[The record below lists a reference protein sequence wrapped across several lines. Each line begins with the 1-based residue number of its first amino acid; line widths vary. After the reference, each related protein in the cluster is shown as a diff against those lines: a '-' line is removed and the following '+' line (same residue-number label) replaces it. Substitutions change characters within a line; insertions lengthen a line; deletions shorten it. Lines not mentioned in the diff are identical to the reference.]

1 LRPVKHDRESGR
13 EGRKRERE
21 REKWGRERDND
32 GGGRKRHGSFE
43 KMVLVDIT
51 VGLNQHLGILGGVNQ

>member
-1 LRPVKHDRESGR
+1 MTGRQAERGERE
-13 EGRKRERE
+13 RERE